1 MPQVIQRHLGDR
13 CLLSTLR
20 KAPALKG
27 PKTLK
32 CFQGSLIRQLIPISK
47 LPGAVRS
54 IAHPI
59 PERCANIL
67 PCPALPPPSLLPLTS
82 RPVAWA
88 GEHQLRLTSLRF
100 GLSQFPAEVSLP
112 LFQESLPAQWKDLGS
127 ELKITGPQPPAGSIK
142 SPAKSGKQAR
152 PQDGMGFVQ
161 RCRPGPPLP
170 GGPPGLTLPP
180 SEGAEYPLPCPAQ
193 VSYHQPVPS
202 SAPSFMGLSACRGP
216 PSTPGSQISS
226 AQAKLTGCDPGPR
239 GVASTAAQTTCP
251 HPGFGVDAKP

>member
-152 PQDGMGFVQ
+152 PQDGMGLCSEVQ
-161 RCRPGPPLP
+161 AG
-170 GGPPGLTLPP
+170 
-180 SEGAEYPLPCPAQ
+180 
-193 VSYHQPVPS
+193 
-202 SAPSFMGLSACRGP
+202 
-216 PSTPGSQISS
+216 
-226 AQAKLTGCDPGPR
+226 
-239 GVASTAAQTTCP
+239 STAARRPSWP
-251 HPGFGVDAKP
+251 HPSTFRGSRVPPPLSSPGLLSPASSIISPFLYGSLCLQGSTLHPRLTDKLCAGQADRLRPWASRSRQHSCPDDLPPPWLWG